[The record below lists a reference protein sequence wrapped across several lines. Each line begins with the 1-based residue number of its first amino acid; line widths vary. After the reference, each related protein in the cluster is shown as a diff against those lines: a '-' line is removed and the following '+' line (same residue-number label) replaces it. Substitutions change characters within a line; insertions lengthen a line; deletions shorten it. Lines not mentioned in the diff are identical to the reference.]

1 MTLANGNDS
10 SSAVQAAALFDASDH
25 DATFPRY
32 LAIAAALKDF
42 GKWITFLFVTL
53 HLFFRQYI
61 LDFCGFPVALLLLI
75 VTVPQMLTRCL
86 RNNIIG
92 ATISVAIGLI
102 LLDGH
107 IRYRR
112 PLPTFSKVGYCVNSL
127 AIIALLISPLLEVY
141 QFTNEGWQQSSDG
154 WILD

>member
-32 LAIAAALKDF
+32 LAIAAALYLLASHKENWRHVNIGIMPLVAFIVLNSPSILFNIIWKDF

-61 LDFCGFPVALLLLI
+61 LAG
-75 VTVPQMLTRCL
+75 
-86 RNNIIG
+86 G
-92 ATISVAIGLI
+92 
-102 LLDGH
+102 
-107 IRYRR
+107 
-112 PLPTFSKVGYCVNSL
+112 
-127 AIIALLISPLLEVY
+127 
-141 QFTNEGWQQSSDG
+141 
-154 WILD
+154 